1 MTTPVQAIPAKY
13 PSNPSPI
20 QLYSHFREPKIVT
33 CTEDGAFA
41 TVQVDAKMA
50 AVTTAFGVPG
60 LRIISCSRWPRACG
74 RGCIAQLASI
84 RNQHDSWPSEVSNT
98 LEAREP

>member
-1 MTTPVQAIPAKY
+1 MTTPLQVSAVKH
-13 PSNPSPI
+13 PSNPSAI
-20 QLYSHFREPKIVT
+20 QLYSYFRAPKIVT

-50 AVTTAFGVPG
+50 AVTTALGVPG

-74 RGCIAQLASI
+74 RGCIAQL
-84 RNQHDSWPSEVSNT
+84 V
-98 LEAREP
+98 